1 MSKPSV
7 RRSLVVIGVI
17 GVVTALII
25 ASAGAASAA
34 TAKQCT
40 DAYNRCVAG
49 CSGKP
54 GQGTDGSPYEACIGK
69 CGLKLVDCT
78 PWSLPPSSTT
88 LQTPTGT
95 TQPPPKGV
103 SGLPPVNVGGVNQP
117 GGGSPPPKGITGLPP
132 IDVGVNKQPVD
143 GGGASPPKP
152 PIGLLPPKPVVGVNQ
167 PGTGSG
173 PGTTPIYEKSGA
185 AQQNKLK
192 VQGLIKSWQQKVNDK
207 NSVFY
212 TGETQRGA
220 GSVSPKVKSQIFNQT
235 KQNSMHMGSGKQ
247 KFQTE
252 TLHLDKEK
260 SNVQNWGSAS
270 GSPSLSTPSQHHGGH
285 R

>member
-1 MSKPSV
+1 MSKASV
-7 RRSLVVIGVI
+7 RISLVAI
-17 GVVTALII
+17 GVVAAFLIALGG
-25 ASAGAASAA
+25 SADSA
-34 TAKQCT
+34 TNKQCS
-40 DAYNRCVAG
+40 DAYNKCMDRCD
-49 CSGKP
+49 KLPP
-54 GQGTDGSPYEACIGK
+54 GGDGSARAKCIGK
-69 CGLKLVDCT
+69 CGLALVNCT
-78 PWSLPPSSTT
+78 PWSLPPSPTT

-173 PGTTPIYEKSGA
+173 PGTTPIYDKSGA

-207 NSVFY
+207 NSEFY
-212 TGETQRGA
+212 TGQTRRDA
-220 GSVSPKVKSQIFNQT
+220 GSVSPKVKSQTFNQT
-235 KQNSMHMGSGKQ
+235 NQTSTHTRLGKQ
-247 KFQTE
+247 KLQAE
-252 TLHLDKEK
+252 VQHQIKEK
-260 SNVQNWGSAS
+260 SNFQNSDSVS
-270 GSPSLSTPSQHHGGH
+270 GSSSLPAASQHHGRH